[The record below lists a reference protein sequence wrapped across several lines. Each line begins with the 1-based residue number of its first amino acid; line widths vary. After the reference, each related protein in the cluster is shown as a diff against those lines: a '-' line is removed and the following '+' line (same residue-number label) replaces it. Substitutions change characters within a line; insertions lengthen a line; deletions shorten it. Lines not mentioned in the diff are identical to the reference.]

1 MLLLAVTLAAWA
13 DGLNIVPQPL
23 RVSRGDGEFV
33 ISVNTRIVCQ
43 PQLRQ
48 EAEWLADALR
58 ASTGLPLTVGS
69 GGGTK
74 EAVSLA
80 IDTVA
85 VTDAE
90 GYCLSVSAKGVSIK
104 ARTGA

>member
-1 MLLLAVTLAAWA
+1 MRHNLKVIATMLLLAVTLAAWA

-23 RVSRGDGEFV
+23 RVSRCDGEFV
-33 ISVNTRIVCQ
+33 ISAKTRIVCQ

-69 GGGTK
+69 GG
-74 EAVSLA
+74 AVWLRSMPCSTSRA
-80 IDTVA
+80 ATTA
-85 VTDAE
+85 CQSQW
-90 GYCLSVSAKGVSIK
+90 Y
-104 ARTGA
+104 RP